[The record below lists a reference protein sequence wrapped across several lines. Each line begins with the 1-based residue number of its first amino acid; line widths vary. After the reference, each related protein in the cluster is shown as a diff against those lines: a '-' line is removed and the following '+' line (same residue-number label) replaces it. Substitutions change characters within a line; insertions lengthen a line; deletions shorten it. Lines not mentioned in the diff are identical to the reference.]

1 MEERLQKVL
10 AKAGV
15 ASRRHAE
22 ELILS
27 GKVKVNGKFVTELG
41 TKVNPLKD
49 KIYVNGKPLPAA
61 EKKVYYILNKPRGY
75 VTTASD
81 ERGRKTIMDILK
93 GVEQRVYPVGRLD
106 YDSEGLLLLT
116 NDGEL
121 TQALTHPSH
130 KVKKTYQVTVKGI
143 PEMEQLKAMAKGLEL
158 EDGLT
163 APADVRL
170 VSIGEDRTSL
180 EISIHEGR
188 NRQVR
193 RMCEH
198 IGHEVLRLRRIRIGS
213 IGLDKLKSG
222 EFRPLILKEV
232 REIRTL
238 VGLKTDLKDLQIPPK
253 VQTARSRIT
262 KKTDG
267 FASKVTPKN
276 KSKLESED
284 ITKNGPPKKDKARI
298 AKPKAAATR
307 RSK

>member
-15 ASRRHAE
+15 ASRRHSE

-49 KIYVNGKPLPAA
+49 KISVNGKPLPAA

-75 VTTASD
+75 VTTVSD
-81 ERGRKTIMDILK
+81 ERGRKTIMDILE

-143 PEMEQLKAMAKGLEL
+143 PEMEQLKLMAKGLEL
-158 EDGLT
+158 EDGMT
-163 APADVRL
+163 APAEVRL
-170 VSIGEDRTSL
+170 VSIGEDRASL

-213 IGLDKLKSG
+213 LSLEKLKSG
-222 EFRPLILKEV
+222 EFRPLTLKEI

-238 VGLKTDLKDLQIPPK
+238 VGLKTDINDLQMPTKI
-253 VQTARSRIT
+253 QTARSRNQ
-262 KKTDG
+262 KKPANLAG
-267 FASKVTPKN
+267 KAPHKN
-276 KSKLESED
+276 KSLTGSKD
-284 ITKNGPPKKDKARI
+284 TTRNGPQKSPKARV
-298 AKPKAAATR
+298 AKPKAGTAR
-307 RSK
+307 RSR

>member
-15 ASRRHAE
+15 ASRRHSE

-49 KIYVNGKPLPAA
+49 RIQVNGKPLPAA

-75 VTTASD
+75 VTSLND
-81 ERGRKTIMDILK
+81 DRGRKTIMDILE
-93 GVEQRVYPVGRLD
+93 GIEQRVYPVGRLD

-163 APADVRL
+163 APADVKL
-170 VSIGEDRTSL
+170 VSIGEDRAGL
-180 EISIHEGR
+180 EVSIHEGR

-193 RMCEH
+193 RMFEH
-198 IGHEVLRLRRIRIGS
+198 IGHEVLRLRRVRIGS
-213 IGLDKLKSG
+213 LGLDKLKSG
-222 EFRPLILKEV
+222 EFRPLTLKEI
-232 REIRTL
+232 RELRTL
-238 VGLKTDLKDLQIPPK
+238 VGLKTDLKDLQMPTKAQTSNGRNSKGLAGATNRASQNNKSTAGSKNPPRQRVRK
-253 VQTARSRIT
+253 SA
-262 KKTDG
+262 KPG
-267 FASKVTPKN
+267 FAKGSK
-276 KSKLESED
+276 
-284 ITKNGPPKKDKARI
+284 
-298 AKPKAAATR
+298 
-307 RSK
+307 